1 MQTFKVLKWPLYLAV
16 FLILGCSSLHVDVVP
31 AVDWSAVSVVELQEP
46 AHDPWLLTAAIR
58 TQLHQMGL
66 TVAAKENASPDLLVR
81 YFVQEG
87 PDLNADGDL
96 LTRLKSLHIQ
106 FVDPSTDQYVAV
118 ADYFYPD
125 SDYEP
130 VDGVVAAFSG
140 LQQDI
145 QTAGSKQVEPVPPP
159 APSSSVDSATEAP
172 QQQPVAA
179 EAGEQPPRA
188 NQNPGTEDPAQPAVE
203 SAAGLPPSTQQPS
216 ATVAPAT
223 EKDSIRK
230 VAPKTRSPWVPR
242 FESWGFENWGE
253 QHDDGY

>member
-1 MQTFKVLKWPLYLAV
+1 MQPFKALIWTLCLAA

-31 AVDWSAVSVVELQEP
+31 AVDWSTVSVVELQEP
-46 AHDPWLLTAAIR
+46 AHDPWLLTEAIR
-58 TQLHQMGL
+58 SQLQKMGM
-66 TVAAKENASPDLLVR
+66 TVAAEENVAPDLLVR
-81 YFVQEG
+81 YFIQEG

-145 QTAGSKQVEPVPPP
+145 QAAGRKRVEPAPLP
-159 APSSSVDSATEAP
+159 APQPSTDSVTEAP
-172 QQQPVAA
+172 QQQAVPA
-179 EAGEQPPRA
+179 EAGEQTSRA
-188 NQNPGTEDPAQPAVE
+188 ELDSGTEDPAQSAAE
-203 SAAGLPPSTQQPS
+203 SAAGKPQSTQQPS
-216 ATVAPAT
+216 STIAPAT
-223 EKDSIRK
+223 EKDSVRK

-253 QHDDGY
+253 QDDDGY